1 MPGFWVDGCISVY
14 GNDEG
19 MEQEIPAA
27 EGSANRHINRI
38 GTGGVKTGLQ
48 YSQARP
54 DLGPFHLL
62 KIVLDNELSSKEY
75 VICDEDTV
83 PLILDF
89 PIHLAKRIEV
99 LFSLREGEMSIG
111 LSEIMLIREEG

>member
-1 MPGFWVDGCISVY
+1 MYFVIWEWMRGWNRKV
-14 GNDEG
+14 
-19 MEQEIPAA
+19 PAA
-27 EGSANRHINRI
+27 EGSVTVILTASEPVELNRI
-38 GTGGVKTGLQ
+38 AVFPG
-48 YSQARP
+48 QA
-54 DLGPFHLL
+54 GFGAISSL